1 VLKGAAVLLMAA
13 GSIAAVVAVGGSAP
27 NRPRLLRAPN
37 AALAHS
43 TRTYPDCPA
52 RTGAGAYDTTLSSSS
67 GQPRSTVTVSGPL
80 PVVAE
85 NGVDVGQT
93 SNEVDVYWNLNFE
106 KWWSALGP
114 SPLASIAGSAVRF
127 LGKQDVAK
135 LCTYRVQVDIPSV
148 APGTY
153 PIEVLYQG
161 PDRGGRSGASFAPV
175 NFQVKR
181 G

>member
-1 VLKGAAVLLMAA
+1 MAA

-37 AALAHS
+37 AAVAHS

-52 RTGAGAYDTTLSSSS
+52 RTGAGAYDTTLNSSS

-153 PIEVLYQG
+153 PIEVLYHG
-161 PDRGGRSGASFAPV
+161 PDRGGGSGDRASPAIFLGEKTAPS
-175 NFQVKR
+175 R
-181 G
+181 